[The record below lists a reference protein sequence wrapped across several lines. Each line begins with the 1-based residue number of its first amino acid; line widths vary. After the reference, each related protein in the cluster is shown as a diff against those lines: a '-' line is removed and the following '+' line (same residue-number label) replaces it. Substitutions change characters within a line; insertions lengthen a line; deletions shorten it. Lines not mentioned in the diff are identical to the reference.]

1 MTTANIHKRKTIVG
15 IVTSSKMNKTI
26 VVSSERFVQHPK
38 YRKYIRRATSYKA
51 HDEKNEA
58 RTGDSVRIEEAR
70 PISKT
75 KRWRLVEV
83 LRRGPEV

>member
-1 MTTANIHKRKTIVG
+1 MTTANIHKRKTVVG

-38 YRKYIRRATSYKA
+38 YRKYIRRGTSYKA

-58 RTGDSVRIEEAR
+58 REGDSVRIEEAR
-70 PISKT
+70 PTSKT
-75 KRWRLVEV
+75 KRWRLVEIV
-83 LRRGPEV
+83 RRGPEV